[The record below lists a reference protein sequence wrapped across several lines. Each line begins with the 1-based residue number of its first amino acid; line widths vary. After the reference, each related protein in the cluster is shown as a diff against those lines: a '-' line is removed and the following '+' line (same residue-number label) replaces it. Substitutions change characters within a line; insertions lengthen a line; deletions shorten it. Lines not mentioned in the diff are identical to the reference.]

1 MATTGKVRELHALA
15 AELGRRAAGRRVVHC
30 HGVFDLLHIGHIKH
44 LEAARKL
51 GDALVVTL
59 TPDRFVNKGPLS
71 YLIGDWTVSGI
82 WSATSGDYITP
93 TLAGAVSNSTGGGG
107 DRPNRIANGNLDAGS
122 RSIDRWFDLTAFT
135 TPAQFTFG
143 NSGRSFILGPGQF
156 NVDLGVHRNFNLS
169 ERRYLSFRW
178 EMFNAFNRAN
188 FGDPNAAIGN
198 SVAGQISGTQPA
210 RIMQVALK
218 AVF

>member
-1 MATTGKVRELHALA
+1 M
-15 AELGRRAAGRRVVHC
+15 
-30 HGVFDLLHIGHIKH
+30 
-44 LEAARKL
+44 
-51 GDALVVTL
+51 
-59 TPDRFVNKGPLS
+59 
-71 YLIGDWTVSGI
+71 
-82 WSATSGDYITP
+82 
-93 TLAGAVSNSTGGGG
+93 
-107 DRPNRIANGNLDAGS
+107 
-122 RSIDRWFDLTAFT
+122 
-135 TPAQFTFG
+135 
-143 NSGRSFILGPGQF
+143 
-156 NVDLGVHRNFNLS
+156 HRNFNLS